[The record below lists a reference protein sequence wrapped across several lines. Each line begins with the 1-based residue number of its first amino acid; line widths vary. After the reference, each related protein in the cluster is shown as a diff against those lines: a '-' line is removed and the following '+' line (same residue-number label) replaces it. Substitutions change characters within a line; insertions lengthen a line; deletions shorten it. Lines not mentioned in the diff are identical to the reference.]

1 MKIFHFISF
10 LFISS
15 FLFAQESVDDVQ
27 IADELASDSLE
38 QTSAQEPLE
47 SAVVDEQSLLFT
59 ACIEGNIEQ
68 IRSSIKTG
76 ADVNI
81 EKNGIS
87 LLMFAVYTGNMDI
100 VEAFVDAGADVNF
113 QNADGVSPILIA
125 AYMGNSAVTKLLL
138 NSGVRPEDKSAAG
151 YIAALRENSDVVEVL
166 RPSYSSLDYRKLR
179 RNEYKIGDEFSVFFK
194 VSHIYVDKDNV
205 YRASCLLMSNKDAVP
220 NSNYEFFIES
230 KNRFIFIEGDFIEAN
245 ISYISLQSIV
255 MSEMP
260 YRAIEQALFQL
271 NKIIDI
277 W

>member
-1 MKIFHFISF
+1 MKIFHLISF
-10 LFISS
+10 LFISG
-15 FLFAQESVDDVQ
+15 FLFAQEPVDDVQ
-27 IADELASDSLE
+27 IADELASDSSE
-38 QTSAQEPLE
+38 QTAAQEPLE
-47 SAVVDEQSLLFT
+47 SAPVDEQALLFI
-59 ACIEGNIEQ
+59 ACVDGNIEQ
-68 IRSSIKTG
+68 IRSSLKTG
-76 ADVNI
+76 VDVNI

-87 LLMFAVYTGNMDI
+87 LLMFAVYIGDMDL
-100 VEAFVDAGADVNF
+100 VKTFVDAGADVNF
-113 QNADGVSPILIA
+113 KNADGVSPILIA
-125 AYMGNSAVTKLLL
+125 AYMGNSAITKLLL
-138 NSGVRPEDKSAAG
+138 SSGVHPEDKNAAG
-151 YIAALRENSDVVEVL
+151 HIAALRENSDVVEVL
-166 RPSYSSLDYRKLR
+166 RPSYGSLDYRKLR
-179 RNEYKIGDEFSVFFK
+179 RNEYKIGDEFSVFFT

-230 KNRFIFIEGDFIEAN
+230 KNRFIFIEGDVIEAN